1 MLMSLALLKDHARV
15 EWHPTVLPGVGPGL
29 QAVNS
34 SPVFPGPKQEK
45 EKEKLRDSSKC
56 PEMKHLFVV
65 GFVVQ
70 NSTSTHT
77 QIFSASGLKSCLK
90 PFS

>member
-1 MLMSLALLKDHARV
+1 MAPSCLTRGL
-15 EWHPTVLPGVGPGL
+15 GPGL

-34 SPVFPGPKQEK
+34 SPVLPGPKQEK
-45 EKEKLRDSSKC
+45 EKENLRDSSKC

-77 QIFSASGLKSCLK
+77 SMFLASGLKSCLK
-90 PFS
+90 PLA